1 MSILNKIVYNQ
12 TLETPSTFHTRTL
25 FLAAGIMNGGAVS
38 WPAPKSL
45 VILILLL
52 YTRILDC
59 KTLAKSAPQ
68 ALVFGGNG
76 LLGASTV
83 EKLLVGGFHVTT
95 INRGNWYW
103 DSGIK
108 IKPRVHHVTCD
119 RLLSLKSCKEIAAL
133 SKSKFDVAVDFSGYH
148 RFQIQEVFDIWQDRI
163 GLYIYI
169 SSDSVFEVCNKS
181 HDGYSQETDAVRPNN
196 VLIREEY
203 AKKDSYG
210 HRKLLCEEELQ
221 FQNMKWGVPFVSL
234 RLPDVIGPRDN
245 TYRWWIY
252 QLMIRLYP
260 HLNSDIKLPRS
271 FCEKP
276 LSLVHSDDV
285 AEVIFDLCSQNP
297 EKFAHGKAYNL
308 AFKENPSLF
317 ELLDL
322 MKSELEM
329 PDVPVTC
336 GEEPGVHL
344 YPSVTLGPVNT
355 SLAERELSWNP
366 TPLTET
372 VKELVTF
379 YESASRNPEFRREQ
393 EGMLNS
399 AHIARNQQDM
409 SKAFNK
415 VYLTMSMRDEL

>member
-1 MSILNKIVYNQ
+1 M
-12 TLETPSTFHTRTL
+12 
-25 FLAAGIMNGGAVS
+25 
-38 WPAPKSL
+38 
-45 VILILLL
+45 
-52 YTRILDC
+52 
-59 KTLAKSAPQ
+59 
-68 ALVFGGNG
+68 FGGNG

-181 HDGYSQETDAVRPNN
+181 HDGYSRETDAVRPNN

-372 VKELVTF
+372 VKELIIF